1 CLVAAGAADMMSGI
15 FRNVIWNQTIPDS
28 LRGRLASIELLSFSG
43 GPLLGNFE
51 SGAVASL
58 FSVRVSVVSGGV
70 LCVVGCVVAAFALS
84 AFWRYD
90 SRKFQAASAQ
100 A

>member
-1 CLVAAGAADMMSGI
+1 MASRWSSPAQTTARSTTRSG
-15 FRNVIWNQTIPDS
+15 P

-51 SGAVASL
+51 SGVVASI

-70 LCVVGCVVAAFALS
+70 LCVIGCVLAAIALP
-84 AFWRYD
+84 AFRNYD
-90 SRKFQAASAQ
+90 ARVWKTSGLKA
-100 A
+100 

>member
-1 CLVAAGAADMMSGI
+1 MDETDVAACFASACH
-15 FRNVIWNQTIPDS
+15 NQTIPDS

-51 SGAVASL
+51 SGVVASL
-58 FSVRVSVVSGGV
+58 FSVRFSVVSGGV
-70 LCVVGCVVAAFALS
+70 LCVVGCAVALIALP

-90 SRKFQAASAQ
+90 ARTWKAA
-100 A
+100 

>member
-1 CLVAAGAADMMSGI
+1 
-15 FRNVIWNQTIPDS
+15 VIWNQTIPDS

-51 SGAVASL
+51 SGVVASL
-58 FSVRVSVVSGGV
+58 FSVRFSVVSGGV
-70 LCVVGCVVAAFALS
+70 LCVVGCLVAAVALP

-90 SRKFQAASAQ
+90 ARTWKAA
-100 A
+100 